1 MMELQK
7 MVKMLVEV
15 MIQHYFTTYQDED
28 SVIYGSLTL
37 EEVSYI

>member
-7 MVKMLVEV
+7 MVKMLVED
-15 MIQHYFTTYQDED
+15 IQHDFTKYQDED
-28 SVIYGSLTL
+28 SVIYGSLTH

>member
-7 MVKMLVEV
+7 MVKMLVES

-28 SVIYGSLTL
+28 SVIYGSLTH